1 MPKGSLACVWMTQ
14 GTGRLDW
21 PLNTGQYQP
30 CFAQGY
36 SKALPSYPEQS
47 QDLYHDLGGVTAL
60 ILLGKLH
67 GRTLLHRLV
76 CRGHSFLL
84 SIQICINLSAIFSYK
99 VWPVIV
105 FLAVSSFGLDIRV
118 TLVLDKETVLCL
130 AIVVYGLVWEA
141 LALGLFCFVLFF
153 VAIWLNSAVNLSGL
167 DVS

>member
-1 MPKGSLACVWMTQ
+1 MTQ
-14 GTGRLDW
+14 GAGRLDW
-21 PLNTGQYQP
+21 PPNTGQYQP

-36 SKALPSYPEQS
+36 SKSLASYLGQS
-47 QDLYHDLGGVTAL
+47 QDLYHDLGSVTVL

-76 CRGHSFLL
+76 CRGQSFLL

-105 FLAVSSFGLDIRV
+105 FFAVSSFGLDIRV

-141 LALGLFCFVLFF
+141 LALGFFVLFCFCSNLVEFSREFIWTGCFIVGDFF
-153 VAIWLNSAVNLSGL
+153 KKNKT
-167 DVS
+167 